1 MRKTFTPLYFVAPSL
16 LAVGHVWLCFD
27 SFRPDGNGWSGFLAF
42 LVDLPISILFAKL
55 SNAFSLSALIVFL
68 IGGTI
73 WWFCLGLL
81 ISLLIGWVCR
91 VVLRLTPPLD
101 IKENRK

>member
-1 MRKTFTPLYFVAPSL
+1 
-16 LAVGHVWLCFD
+16 
-27 SFRPDGNGWSGFLAF
+27 
-42 LVDLPISILFAKL
+42 
-55 SNAFSLSALIVFL
+55 LSALIVFL